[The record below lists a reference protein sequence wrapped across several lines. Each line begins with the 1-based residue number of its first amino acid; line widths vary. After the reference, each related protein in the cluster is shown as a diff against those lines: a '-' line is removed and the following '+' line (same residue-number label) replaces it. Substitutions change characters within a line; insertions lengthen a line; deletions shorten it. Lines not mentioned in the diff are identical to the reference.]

1 MSKLFIGIGIVI
13 NSFGEVLID
22 QRKYDQT
29 MGGLWEFPG
38 GKQEKHELIQETIK
52 REISEEL
59 QISVKVGDKLVEF
72 DYPYKD
78 NILHFVVHIC
88 NLQRGFPKPL
98 QSIKC
103 KWVKPEQLVNYNFPP
118 ANVVMIN
125 ALQKY
130 LLLYK
135 GN

>member
-22 QRKYDQT
+22 QRKYDQI

-38 GKQEKHELIQETIK
+38 GKQEKLELINETIK
-52 REISEEL
+52 REIFEEL
-59 QISVKVGDKLVEF
+59 EISVEVCDKLVEF

-88 NLQRGFPKPL
+88 KWKSGLPKPI
-98 QSIKC
+98 QSLKC
-103 KWVKPEQLVNYNFPP
+103 KWVKPEQLINYNFPP
-118 ANVVMIN
+118 ANIIMIN
-125 ALQKY
+125 ALKKY

-135 GN
+135 NN